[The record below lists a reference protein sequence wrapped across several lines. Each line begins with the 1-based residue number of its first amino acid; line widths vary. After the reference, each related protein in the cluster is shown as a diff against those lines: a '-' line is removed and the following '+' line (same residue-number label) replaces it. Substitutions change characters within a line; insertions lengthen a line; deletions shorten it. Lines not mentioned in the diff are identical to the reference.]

1 MKEPLNEKEII
12 DKLNTFL
19 FILTSS
25 KELDNIQFDRSELK
39 INNRFL
45 NLRLDYISITNYYIT
60 SLLTIDETKFGNYN
74 V

>member
-19 FILTSS
+19 CILTSS

-60 SLLTIDETKFGNYN
+60 SLLTIDKTKFGNYN